1 VSEVLSTYVF
11 KEGLSSFRKYS
22 YGTAISMFNTV
33 VNLVLLI
40 TINALV
46 KKATD
51 DEVTLY

>member
-1 VSEVLSTYVF
+1 
-11 KEGLSSFRKYS
+11 LSSFRKYS